1 MNWLDTLIGK
11 ARKSEAL
18 KATLTCLPVRRHRE
32 DSQQFKAAR
41 AKKLQWRLN
50 IHWAGLAGGE
60 SFQDASLGGPSRGV
74 QTMQAAGLSAATA
87 GMDLPAEPEARERV
101 ELLGQTQGA
110 LQRLACIFAPFEF
123 TKASHRLGVRVDEAA
138 AAKQAFMRPYPRKA
152 MSTKVIPDLSAAL
165 TLATCQVE

>member
-32 DSQQFKAAR
+32 DSQQIKAAR

-60 SFQDASLGGPSRGV
+60 SFQDASLGGPSR
-74 QTMQAAGLSAATA
+74 A